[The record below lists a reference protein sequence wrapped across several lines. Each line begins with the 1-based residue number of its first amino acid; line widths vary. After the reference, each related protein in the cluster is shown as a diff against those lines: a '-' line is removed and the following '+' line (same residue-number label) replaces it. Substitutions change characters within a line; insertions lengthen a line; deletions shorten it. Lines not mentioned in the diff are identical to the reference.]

1 MIISVPSSWNFAHNS
16 ALSRWQLTVDKT
28 SSSSSTKLDELS
40 GLLATTSKASE
51 ASVTAVSPSSS
62 KTPLLLLLLWSSRVV
77 KSPTLL
83 CKIIFTVCCLYA
95 KVLKNCNN
103 PVPSLRGLKI
113 FYNFSKFFEVWVL
126 VLLLFCFFE
135 FSFYFSVYENR
146 KCIFRLNISF
156 KICQSFPCE
165 QVKACCFRSHKVC
178 NREWPN
184 SVSWRAPHKIFLSF
198 NQGNTLL
205 C

>member
-1 MIISVPSSWNFAHNS
+1 MNSRDYLPPLAKLLKPPSLQYHHPLPKLLCCCCYFDPVGFSS
-16 ALSRWQLTVDKT
+16 LQLFLV
-28 SSSSSTKLDELS
+28 KLDLQCV
-40 GLLATTSKASE
+40 AC
-51 ASVTAVSPSSS
+51 
-62 KTPLLLLLLWSSRVV
+62 
-77 KSPTLL
+77 TL
-83 CKIIFTVCCLYA
+83 KYA
-95 KVLKNCNN
+95 KVLCNN
-103 PVPSLRGLKI
+103 PLPSLRGLKI

-184 SVSWRAPHKIFLSF
+184 SVSRRAPHKIFLSF